1 MSQESQRERWFGP
14 GRSGKPLVLI
24 ATERVLPEPDP
35 DEDLLLTALDAAGLE
50 PRLAAWDDPDVGWGA
65 ARLAV
70 VRSTWD
76 YHHQQD
82 AFASWA
88 ERAAVCTAL
97 YNPAGVL
104 RWNSH
109 KAYLL
114 ELARAGVPVVP
125 TVLLPRGAS
134 AGLADVMPE
143 RGLRR
148 IVVKPAVSASSY
160 RTLAVESSNLDEGE
174 AHLRDL
180 LAERDALVQPYVQSV
195 EDYGERAVIWIDGE
209 FTHAVRKAPRF
220 ADNEESVSGAL
231 PPADDE
237 LEVAR
242 AALAAVR
249 EPLVYARVDLARDD
263 AGRPMVMELELIEPS
278 LYLLQFPPALERL
291 VLAITARIGDRR

>member
-1 MSQESQRERWFGP
+1 MWQESQRERWFGP

-65 ARLAV
+65 ARP
-70 VRSTWD
+70 
-76 YHHQQD
+76 
-82 AFASWA
+82 
-88 ERAAVCTAL
+88 AL

-109 KAYLL
+109 KGYLL

-134 AGLADVMPE
+134 AGLADVMSE

-160 RTLAVESSNLDEGE
+160 RTLAVEGGNLDEGE

-231 PPADDE
+231 PPVDDE

-242 AALAAVR
+242 AALAAV
-249 EPLVYARVDLARDD
+249 
-263 AGRPMVMELELIEPS
+263 S
-278 LYLLQFPPALERL
+278 
-291 VLAITARIGDRR
+291 